1 MKVPSPPLV
10 GVGREPDL
18 VSSVPEYNGDYSPV
32 PLKLLLHLSFM
43 RTKKTVVLTPQAV
56 GVRTLR
62 VPLVLSGEQFSVLA
76 PVFDLYN
83 RAWGEV
89 VLWCNRNK
97 STSRT
102 RLQKE
107 LYHQLRETYPELPS
121 QYVAVLL
128 REGASAVKS
137 WNSNNPKRKW
147 ELKAVRRKKTL
158 SLDARLFSVRG
169 ALLTVSTRV
178 KTPRLRLLLPET
190 PTWFTQRYPQGKLNA
205 VKLGITRSG
214 KAYINLIYR
223 VPQPAQPPTS
233 GETLGVDR
241 GLYKIAVTSKGGE
254 YTSNQVRAV
263 RRKYQHN
270 RATLQQKG
278 TRSAKRRLKA
288 MSGREKRF
296 MSDINHCVS
305 KHLVHTP
312 NIGRIALENLTGIR
326 KNKRN
331 KTTRKWLGQWAFHQL
346 ESNIIYKAHHLGI
359 DVVLVD
365 PAYTSQ
371 CCSTCGYTDRN
382 NRRKGTFACRS
393 CGFIANADVNAAINI
408 RDKSFLP
415 TT

>member
-1 MKVPSPPLV
+1 MK
-10 GVGREPDL
+10 
-18 VSSVPEYNGDYSPV
+18 
-32 PLKLLLHLSFM
+32 
-43 RTKKTVVLTPQAV
+43 KKETVILTPQAV

-62 VPLVLSGEQFSVLA
+62 VPLVLSDEQFSTLV

-83 RAWGEV
+83 QVWGKV
-89 VLWCNRNK
+89 VSWCNRNK
-97 STSRT
+97 SVNRAK
-102 RLQKE
+102 LQKE
-107 LYHQLRETYPELPS
+107 LYHQLRGAYPELPS
-121 QYVAVLL
+121 EYVSILL
-128 REGASAVKS
+128 REGAGAVKS

-147 ELKAVRRKKTL
+147 ALRAVRCRKTL

-178 KTPRLRLLLPET
+178 KTPRLRLLLPGT
-190 PTWFTQRYPQGKLNA
+190 PAWFTERYPEGKLNA
-205 VKLGITRSG
+205 AKLGITRSG

-223 VPQPAQPPTS
+223 VPQPTQTPA

-241 GLYKIAVTSKGGE
+241 GLYKIAVTSRGGE

-263 RRKYQHN
+263 RRRHQHT

-296 MSDINHCVS
+296 MSDVNHCVS
-305 KHLVHTP
+305 KHLAHTP
-312 NIGRIALENLTGIR
+312 NIGCIVLENLTGIR
-326 KNKRN
+326 RNKRN

-346 ESNIIYKAHHLGI
+346 EHYITYKAHQQGI
-359 DVVLVD
+359 EVALVD

-371 CCSTCGYTDRN
+371 RCSACGYTDRN
-382 NRRKGTFACRS
+382 NRRKGTFACRE

-408 RDKSFLP
+408 RDKFLLP
-415 TT
+415 TP

>member
-1 MKVPSPPLV
+1 
-10 GVGREPDL
+10 
-18 VSSVPEYNGDYSPV
+18 
-32 PLKLLLHLSFM
+32 M
-43 RTKKTVVLTPQAV
+43 RTKKTIVLTPETV

-62 VPLVLSGEQFSVLA
+62 LPLVLSDEQFSVLA

-83 RAWGEV
+83 QVWGKV
-89 VLWCNRNK
+89 VSWCNRNK
-97 STSRT
+97 TVNRT

-107 LYHQLRETYPELPS
+107 LYHQLRGTYPELPS
-121 QYVAVLL
+121 QYVSILL

-137 WNSNNPKRKW
+137 WNSNNPKRRW
-147 ELKAVRRKKTL
+147 GLKAVRRRKTL

-190 PTWFTQRYPQGKLNA
+190 PAWFTERYPEGKLNA
-205 VKLGITRSG
+205 AQLGVTRSG
-214 KAYINLIYR
+214 KPYINLIYR
-223 VPQPAQPPTS
+223 VPQPTQPHTSS

-263 RRKYQHN
+263 RRRHQHT

-296 MSDINHCVS
+296 MSDVNHCVS
-305 KHLVHTP
+305 KHLAHTP
-312 NIGRIALENLTGIR
+312 SIGRIALENLTGIR
-326 KNKRN
+326 RNRCN

-346 ESNIIYKAHHLGI
+346 EFNIIYKAHQQGI
-359 DVVLVD
+359 EVALVD

-371 CCSTCGYTDRN
+371 RCSTCGYTAKN

-408 RDKSFLP
+408 RDKSLLP
-415 TT
+415 TP

>member
-1 MKVPSPPLV
+1 MMLNRVLTKLYNHILSYTLFSMKP
-10 GVGREPDL
+10 
-18 VSSVPEYNGDYSPV
+18 
-32 PLKLLLHLSFM
+32 
-43 RTKKTVVLTPQAV
+43 KKTIILPPEAV
-56 GVRTLR
+56 GIRTLR
-62 VPLVLSGEQFSVLA
+62 LPLVLSGEQFSVLA

-89 VLWCNRNK
+89 VLWCNQNK
-97 STSRT
+97 SVNRV

-107 LYHQLRETYPELPS
+107 LYHQLRGTYPELPS

-147 ELKAVRRKKTL
+147 GLKAVRRRKTL

-190 PTWFTQRYPQGKLNA
+190 PTWFTQRYPQGKLTA
-205 VKLGITRSG
+205 AKLGVTRSG
-214 KAYINLIYR
+214 KPYINLIYR
-223 VPQPAQPPTS
+223 VPQPTQTPT

-296 MSDINHCVS
+296 MSDVNHCVS
-305 KHLVHTP
+305 KQLVHTP
-312 NIGRIALENLTGIR
+312 NIGRIVLENLTGIR
-326 KNKRN
+326 RNKRN

-346 ESNIIYKAHHLGI
+346 EHYITYKAHQQGI
-359 DVVLVD
+359 EVVLVD

-371 CCSTCGYTDRN
+371 RCSACGYTAKN
-382 NRRKGTFACRS
+382 NRCKGTFACRS

-408 RDKSFLP
+408 RNKALLLP
-415 TT
+415 TP

>member
-1 MKVPSPPLV
+1 MKP
-10 GVGREPDL
+10 
-18 VSSVPEYNGDYSPV
+18 
-32 PLKLLLHLSFM
+32 
-43 RTKKTVVLTPQAV
+43 KKTIILPPQAM
-56 GVRTLR
+56 GVRTLHL
-62 VPLVLSGEQFSVLA
+62 PLVLSGEQFSVLA

-83 RAWGEV
+83 QVWGKV

-97 STSRT
+97 SVNRT

-121 QYVAVLL
+121 QYVSILL

-137 WNSNNPKRKW
+137 WNSSNPKRRW
-147 ELKAVRRKKTL
+147 GLKAVRRKKTL

-169 ALLTVSTRV
+169 GLLTVSTRV
-178 KTPRLRLLLPET
+178 KTPRLRLLLPDT
-190 PTWFTQRYPQGKLNA
+190 PTWFTERYPQGKLKA
-205 VKLGITRSG
+205 AKLGVTRRG
-214 KAYINLIYR
+214 KPYINLIYR
-223 VPQPAQPPTS
+223 VPQPTQTPA

-263 RRKYQHN
+263 RRKYQHT

-305 KHLVHTP
+305 KQLVHTP
-312 NIGRIALENLTGIR
+312 NIGRIVLEDLTGIR
-326 KNKRN
+326 RNKRH
-331 KTTRKWLGQWAFHQL
+331 KITRKWLGQWAFHQL
-346 ESNIIYKAHHLGI
+346 EFNIIYKAHHLGI

-371 CCSTCGYTDRN
+371 RCSACGYTAKN
-382 NRRKGTFACRS
+382 NRHKGTFACRS

-408 RDKSFLP
+408 RDKFFSLP
-415 TT
+415 CR

>member
-1 MKVPSPPLV
+1 M
-10 GVGREPDL
+10 
-18 VSSVPEYNGDYSPV
+18 
-32 PLKLLLHLSFM
+32 
-43 RTKKTVVLTPQAV
+43 
-56 GVRTLR
+56 RTLR
-62 VPLVLSGEQFSVLA
+62 LPLVLSDEQFSVLA

-83 RAWGEV
+83 QVWGKV
-89 VLWCNRNK
+89 VSWCNRNK
-97 STSRT
+97 TVNRT

-107 LYHQLRETYPELPS
+107 LYHQLRGTYPELPS
-121 QYVAVLL
+121 QYVSILL
-128 REGASAVKS
+128 REGAGAVKS
-137 WNSNNPKRKW
+137 WNSNNPKRRW
-147 ELKAVRRKKTL
+147 GLKAVRRKKTL

-169 ALLTVSTRV
+169 RLLTVSTRV

-190 PTWFTQRYPQGKLNA
+190 PTWFTERYPEGKLNA
-205 VKLGITRSG
+205 AQLGVTRSG

-223 VPQPAQPPTS
+223 VPQPTQPHTSS

-241 GLYKIAVTSKGGE
+241 GLYKIAVTSRGGE
-254 YTSNQVRAV
+254 YTSNQVRAA

-312 NIGRIALENLTGIR
+312 NIGRIVLENLTGIR
-326 KNKRN
+326 RNRCN

-346 ESNIIYKAHHLGI
+346 EHNIIYKAHQQGI
-359 DVVLVD
+359 EVVLVD

-371 CCSTCGYTDRN
+371 RCSACGYTAKN
-382 NRRKGTFACRS
+382 NRRKGTFACRQ
-393 CGFIANADVNAAINI
+393 CGFISNADVNAAINI

>member
-1 MKVPSPPLV
+1 MMLNRVLTKLYNHILSYTLFSMKP
-10 GVGREPDL
+10 
-18 VSSVPEYNGDYSPV
+18 
-32 PLKLLLHLSFM
+32 
-43 RTKKTVVLTPQAV
+43 KKTIILPPQEV
-56 GVRTLR
+56 GIRTLR
-62 VPLVLSGEQFSVLA
+62 LPLVLNDEQFSTLA

-83 RAWGEV
+83 QVWGKV
-89 VLWCNRNK
+89 VSWCNRNK

-107 LYHQLRETYPELPS
+107 LYHQLRGTYPELPS

-128 REGASAVKS
+128 REGSAAVKS
-137 WNSNNPKRKW
+137 WNSNNPKRRW
-147 ELKAVRRKKTL
+147 ELRAVRRKKTL

-178 KTPRLRLLLPET
+178 KTPRLRLLLPGT
-190 PTWFTQRYPQGKLNA
+190 PAWFTERYPEGKLNA
-205 VKLGITRSG
+205 AKLGVTRSG
-214 KAYINLIYR
+214 KPYINLIYR
-223 VPQPAQPPTS
+223 VPQPTQTPA

-263 RRKYQHN
+263 RRKYQHT

-278 TRSAKRRLKA
+278 TRSAKRRLRA

-305 KHLVHTP
+305 KQLTQTP
-312 NIGRIALENLTGIR
+312 NIGRIVLENLTGIR
-326 KNKRN
+326 RNKRN

-346 ESNIIYKAHHLGI
+346 EHNIIYKAHHLGI

-371 CCSTCGYTDRN
+371 RCSACGYTAKN
-382 NRRKGTFACRS
+382 NRRKGTFACRQ

-408 RDKSFLP
+408 RNKAFLP
-415 TT
+415 TP

>member
-1 MKVPSPPLV
+1 MKA
-10 GVGREPDL
+10 
-18 VSSVPEYNGDYSPV
+18 
-32 PLKLLLHLSFM
+32 
-43 RTKKTVVLTPQAV
+43 KKTIVLAPQAV

-83 RAWGEV
+83 QAWGKV
-89 VLWCNRNK
+89 VSWCNRNK

-107 LYHQLRETYPELPS
+107 LYHQLRGTYPELPS

-147 ELKAVRRKKTL
+147 GLKAVRRRKTL

-178 KTPRLRLLLPET
+178 KNPRLRLLLPET
-190 PTWFTQRYPQGKLNA
+190 PTWFTERYPEGKLNA
-205 VKLGITRSG
+205 AKLGITRSG
-214 KAYINLIYR
+214 KPYINLIYR
-223 VPQPAQPPTS
+223 VPQPTQTPA

-254 YTSNQVRAV
+254 YTSNNVRAV
-263 RRKYQHN
+263 RRRHQHT

-296 MSDINHCVS
+296 MSDVNHCVS
-305 KHLVHTP
+305 KQLVHTP
-312 NIGRIALENLTGIR
+312 NIGRIVLENLTGIR
-326 KNKRN
+326 RNKRH

-346 ESNIIYKAHHLGI
+346 EHNIIYKAHQQGI

-371 CCSTCGYTDRN
+371 RCSTCGYTDKN

-408 RDKSFLP
+408 RNKALLLP
-415 TT
+415 TP